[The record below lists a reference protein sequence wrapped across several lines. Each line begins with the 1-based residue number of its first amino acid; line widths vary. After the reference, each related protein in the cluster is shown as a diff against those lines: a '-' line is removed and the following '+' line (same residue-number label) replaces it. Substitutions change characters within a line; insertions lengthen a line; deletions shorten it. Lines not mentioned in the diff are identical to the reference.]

1 VGSNFVQSVLDHS
14 YSGRDL
20 GIINRALFS
29 HTKMASSQGVSLAHD
44 GILRCIE
51 ICKLNSL

>member
-1 VGSNFVQSVLDHS
+1 MGSNFVQSVLDHS
-14 YSGRDL
+14 CSGRDL

-44 GILRCIE
+44 RILRCIE
-51 ICKLNSL
+51 ICK